1 MLHTEI
7 TAVPSGIHTKHI
19 NTLRRRNDEFENVNT
34 GGTRSNQR
42 TEEACF

>member
-7 TAVPSGIHTKHI
+7 TAVPSVIHIYHI
-19 NTLRRRNDEFENVNT
+19 NTLRGRNAEIENVNT

-42 TEEACF
+42 TDEA

>member
-7 TAVPSGIHTKHI
+7 TAVPSGIRKTHI
-19 NTLRRRNDEFENVNT
+19 NTLRERNAGFENANT
-34 GGTRSNQR
+34 GGTRSNQL